1 VDWVRIELLNHQQS
15 VEYKSTTAKT
25 SWLAYTATYS
35 KDRLIGAYSTG
46 LTTPSRRRQS
56 ATFVYWYSDC
66 VGAKRLH
73 REKNEIPMT
82 VTDWRAIPTLMEPT
96 WLMARPIP
104 TLRTSPYLDWRIFQ
118 REKVSG
124 SNNKG
129 TMSSSTMLLPP
140 AFLFNV
146 NARNFGNN
154 NILFY
159 WPFSLIRLW
168 IIFLNN

>member
-1 VDWVRIELLNHQQS
+1 
-15 VEYKSTTAKT
+15 
-25 SWLAYTATYS
+25 
-35 KDRLIGAYSTG
+35 
-46 LTTPSRRRQS
+46 
-56 ATFVYWYSDC
+56 
-66 VGAKRLH
+66 
-73 REKNEIPMT
+73 
-82 VTDWRAIPTLMEPT
+82 MEPT

-146 NARNFGNN
+146 NARNLGNN

-159 WPFSLIRLW
+159 FIDLFP
-168 IIFLNN
+168 